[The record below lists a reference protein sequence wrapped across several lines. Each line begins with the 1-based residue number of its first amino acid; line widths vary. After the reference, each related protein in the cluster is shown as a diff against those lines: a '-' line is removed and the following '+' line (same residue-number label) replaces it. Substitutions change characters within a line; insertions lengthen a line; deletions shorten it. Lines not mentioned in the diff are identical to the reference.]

1 MYTYKNKSTLL
12 FLRHYHFSEL
22 FESDDRIVIDE
33 ISTIIPRSRYTLHD
47 VYLRLI
53 DIHANVCRRDV
64 SIHAGFMDL
73 TTCARTQPCTHTD
86 TITHLSITALSD
98 SLTGS
103 HTHVLMTATILC
115 HHYCSHWLMKFYAT
129 MWKHTHIH
137 THSRTHTCTHTHI
150 YIYVC
155 TNTHIHHTHI
165 HTHSRHIHTP
175 TYRLI

>member
-1 MYTYKNKSTLL
+1 M
-12 FLRHYHFSEL
+12 
-22 FESDDRIVIDE
+22 IDE

-115 HHYCSHWLMKFYAT
+115 HHYCSHWPMKFYAT

-137 THSRTHTCTHTHI
+137 THSRTHTHTHTHTHTLI
-150 YIYVC
+150 Y
-155 TNTHIHHTHI
+155 THTHTHTHI
-165 HTHSRHIHTP
+165 HTPTNRLIYTHIHPP
-175 TYRLI
+175 THTYTH